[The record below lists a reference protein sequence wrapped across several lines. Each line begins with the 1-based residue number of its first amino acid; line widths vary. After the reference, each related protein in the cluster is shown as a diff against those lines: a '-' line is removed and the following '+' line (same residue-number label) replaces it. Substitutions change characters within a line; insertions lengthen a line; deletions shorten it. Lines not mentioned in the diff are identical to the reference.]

1 MQFVGLDMGSAQ
13 VGNAAGLGYARG
25 QPAGELA
32 QRALDADHGRGPQ
45 RQAHLGDIAGQ
56 GGRQP
61 GSRRLPFSG
70 SLSRAIGAGLAGR
83 GVQDA
88 EVEQGGLQ
96 SEQRRAQRPGPVAAG
111 VVTADG
117 GGQRLPAVVDDSLG
131 HLPGGEPGQ
140 RGHLGQRR
148 PLQAGHGGAEAEP
161 GGGFGEPLVKR
172 PVMMSGDF
180 PQVGPA
186 GHQVVGA
193 RTQPPRHD
201 EPSDHPPVFE
211 RQGALGCQGHLRPPG
226 GADAGEEHP
235 GDRGDR
241 MAGEHPGL
249 DQVGAIG
256 VDQRLDAGA
265 PGR

>member
-1 MQFVGLDMGSAQ
+1 MQLVVLD
-13 VGNAAGLGYARG
+13 VAAAKVSDAGDLWGVAG

-32 QRALDADHGRGPQ
+32 QHALDAHHGRGPQ

-56 GGRQP
+56 GGRQQW
-61 GSRRLPFSG
+61 GGRLPLG
-70 SLSRAIGAGLAGR
+70 GPLGRAVRAGLAGS
-83 GVQDA
+83 VVEHA

-96 SEQRRAQRPGPVAAG
+96 SEQRRAQRFGAVAAG

-131 HLPGGEPGQ
+131 HLIGSQPGQ
-140 RGHLGQRR
+140 CRHLGQCR
-148 PLQAGHGGAEAEP
+148 PLQAGHGGPEAQP
-161 GGGFGEPLVKR
+161 GGGGRETRMEL

-180 PQVGPA
+180 TQVGPA

-193 RTQPPRHD
+193 RAQPPRHD

-211 RQGALGCQGHLRPPG
+211 RQGALVCQRHLRPPG
-226 GADAGEEHP
+226 GTDASEEHA

-241 MAGEHPGL
+241 MTGEHPGRY
-249 DQVGAIG
+249 QVGAVSI
-256 VDQRLDAGA
+256 DQVLDAGA